1 MSIERIVDKNSGA
14 IGLLGR
20 FLLGGLFLMAGF
32 NKIGDYGAT
41 QSYVESLGVPGLLT
55 PLVILTELL
64 GGLAI
69 LIGWQ
74 TRMAA
79 FLLFGFCVV
88 TGLMVHLQPEDPN
101 QMIHLLKNLAIAGGF
116 LGLVVNGAGSLSLDG
131 RKSSAA

>member
-1 MSIERIVDKNSGA
+1 MSIERLVESNSGV

-20 FLLGGLFLMAGF
+20 FLLGGLFLLAGL
-32 NKIGDYGAT
+32 NKLGDYSAT
-41 QSYVESLGVPGLLT
+41 QAYVESLGMPGLLT

-74 TRMAA
+74 TRVAA
-79 FLLFGFCVV
+79 FLLFGFCVL
-88 TGLMVHLQPEDPN
+88 TGLMVHLKPEDPN

-116 LGLVVNGAGSLSLDG
+116 LGLIVNGAGSLSLDG
-131 RKSSAA
+131 RKPSAP